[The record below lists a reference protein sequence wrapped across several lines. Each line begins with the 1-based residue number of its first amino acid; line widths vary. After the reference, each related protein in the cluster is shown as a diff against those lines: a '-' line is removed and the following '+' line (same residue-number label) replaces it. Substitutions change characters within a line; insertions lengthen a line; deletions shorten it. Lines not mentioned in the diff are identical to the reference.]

1 MLACGKMVERHL
13 EGLLGHWRTQT
24 TNTFLEGLNSVFSA
38 VKRAARGYRTSTNL
52 ITMLYFHAAK
62 LTFSCHQH
70 SHSK

>member
-1 MLACGKMVERHL
+1 
-13 EGLLGHWRTQT
+13 WRSKT
-24 TNTFLEGLNSVFSA
+24 TNAFPEGLNSVFSA